1 MNTFLITN
9 KEKISN
15 STLKKKIKL
24 NKFYFY
30 SNFTPILKKK
40 NNKKILFFGDVYGEV
55 KNKKIIKI
63 SISKIFQKIFLSKNV
78 DQFIDNL
85 DGRFVIIFEKNGK
98 TIIRTDKFSRY
109 DLFYNTSN
117 KYASVSNNFHL
128 IYNLTEHLKL
138 NSLAISHMINV
149 LGTKPAKKILYFLR

>member
-1 MNTFLITN
+1 ML
-9 KEKISN
+9 
-15 STLKKKIKL
+15 
-24 NKFYFY
+24 
-30 SNFTPILKKK
+30 
-40 NNKKILFFGDVYGEV
+40 LF
-55 KNKKIIKI
+55 
-63 SISKIFQKIFLSKNV
+63 
-78 DQFIDNL
+78 
-85 DGRFVIIFEKNGK
+85 FEKNGK

-149 LGTKPAKKILYFLR
+149 LGTKPAKKDTLFSQIKRIGVDENLILGNNLKILKRKFIPQQTEDYKYDKIEEYFEIFTNYLSNMSKTKKTIFMSSGYDSSFLASVSTKVLGIKMFQE